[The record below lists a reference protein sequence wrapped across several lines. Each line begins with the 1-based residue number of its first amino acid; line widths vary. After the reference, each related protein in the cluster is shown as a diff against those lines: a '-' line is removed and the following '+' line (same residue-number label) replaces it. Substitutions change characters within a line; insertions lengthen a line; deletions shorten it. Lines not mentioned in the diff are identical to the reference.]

1 MHAKYEQ
8 WNVTPSHC
16 VHFEL
21 QISPSIIP
29 ESTKVFVNG
38 NWVGI
43 HRDPDTLVKTLR
55 DLRRCVDIDAETSVV
70 RDIRTQELRL
80 FTDAGRTCRPLYVVN
95 EAMQTLEIQKED
107 IMKLKDDDN
116 ANFTFQSLLE
126 EG

>member
-1 MHAKYEQ
+1 M
-8 WNVTPSHC
+8 
-16 VHFEL
+16 